1 MAGPLLHLSRPGRVF
16 TEAELD
22 TGEHKQMKYFRYSF
36 TPVLIVALLLSTG
49 RLGLGAPILLNQDSL
64 TGSGKLYFVPLGD
77 FPTATAREL
86 AAFYRKKYGLEI
98 QILPSVK
105 LTQAAMNQE
114 RQQLIAEQAIEIM
127 KDAHPELKNDPT
139 AKLIGLTTRDMYIAR
154 YDWRFSFSYRD
165 QGKYAV
171 VSRGRMDLPVVK
183 KPASQKLI
191 LTRLRKMVTKNVGI
205 LYYRLPQNDNPR
217 SVLYR
222 NVGGIR
228 ELDYMG
234 EDF

>member
-1 MAGPLLHLSRPGRVF
+1 
-16 TEAELD
+16 
-22 TGEHKQMKYFRYSF
+22 MKYFRLSF
-36 TPVLIVALLLSTG
+36 TWFLIAALFLLTDG
-49 RLGLGAPILLNQDSL
+49 LGLAHMPLNQDGL

-77 FPTATAREL
+77 FPAATAGEL
-86 AAFYRKKYGLEI
+86 ASFYRKKYGLHI
-98 QILPSVK
+98 QILPNVQV
-105 LTQAAMNQE
+105 TQAAINHE

-127 KDAHPELKNDPT
+127 KQANPQLKNDPE

-154 YDWRFSFSYRD
+154 YDWRVSFSYRD

-171 VSRGRMDLPVVK
+171 VSSGRMNLPVVK

-191 LTRLRKMVTKNVGI
+191 MTRLRKMVTKNVGI
-205 LYYRLPQNDNPR
+205 LYYQLPQNDNPR

>member
-1 MAGPLLHLSRPGRVF
+1 MKHSRF
-16 TEAELD
+16 
-22 TGEHKQMKYFRYSF
+22 SF
-36 TPVLIVALLLSTG
+36 TLTLIAALLLCTG
-49 RLGLGAPILLNQDSL
+49 RLGIASDVPVNQDRL

-77 FPTATAREL
+77 FP
-86 AAFYRKKYGLEI
+86 AAMVKQLVSFYRKKYGLQI
-98 QILPSVK
+98 QVLPNVQ
-105 LTQAAMNQE
+105 LTPAAINQE
-114 RQQLIAEQAIEIM
+114 RKQVIAEQAIEIM
-127 KDAHPELKNDPT
+127 KQANPQLKNDPE
-139 AKLIGLTTRDMYIAR
+139 AILIGLTTNDMYIAR

-171 VSRGRMDLPVVK
+171 VSTGRMNLPVVK

-191 LTRLRKMVTKNVGI
+191 MTRLRKMVTKNVGI
-205 LYYRLPQNDNPR
+205 LYYHLPQNDNPR

>member
-1 MAGPLLHLSRPGRVF
+1 MAAYIPTH
-16 TEAELD
+16 
-22 TGEHKQMKYFRYSF
+22 
-36 TPVLIVALLLSTG
+36 
-49 RLGLGAPILLNQDSL
+49 NQSL
-64 TGSGKLYFVPLGD
+64 QGSGKLYFVPLGD
-77 FPTATAREL
+77 FPAATLQEL
-86 AAFYRKKYGLEI
+86 ASFYRRKYGLNI
-98 QILPSVK
+98 QILPNVP
-105 LTQAAMNQE
+105 LTQAAMNPE
-114 RQQLIAEQAIEIM
+114 RNQLIAEQAIEVM
-127 KDAHPELKNDPT
+127 KQANPKLVNDRQ
-139 AKLIGLTTRDMYIAR
+139 AILIGLTTEDMYIAR

-171 VSRGRMDLPVVK
+171 VSRGRMNLPVVK
-183 KPASQKLI
+183 KPASPKLV

-205 LYYRLPQNDNPR
+205 LYYRLPQSDNPR

>member
-1 MAGPLLHLSRPGRVF
+1 MTPRYLLLLRW
-16 TEAELD
+16 
-22 TGEHKQMKYFRYSF
+22 
-36 TPVLIVALLLSTG
+36 VLVAALLLSAG
-49 RLGLGAPILLNQDSL
+49 SPGLGAHISTNQDSL

-77 FPTATAREL
+77 FPAATAREL
-86 AAFYRKKYGLEI
+86 ASFYRKKYGLHI
-98 QILPSVK
+98 QILPNVE

-114 RQQLIAEQAIEIM
+114 RQQLIAEQVIEIM
-127 KDAHPELKNDPT
+127 KEAYPQLKNDPA

-205 LYYRLPQNDNPR
+205 LYFHLPQNNNPR

-222 NVGGIR
+222 NVGGLR

-234 EDF
+234 EDFE

>member
-1 MAGPLLHLSRPGRVF
+1 
-16 TEAELD
+16 
-22 TGEHKQMKYFRYSF
+22 MKYIRLSFR
-36 TPVLIVALLLSTG
+36 TVLVTALLLS
-49 RLGLGAPILLNQDSL
+49 LGSPVLRAHIPMNQDSL

-77 FPTATAREL
+77 FPAATVREL
-86 AAFYRKKYGLEI
+86 ASFYRKKYGLQI
-98 QILPSVK
+98 QILPTVQ
-105 LTQAAMNQE
+105 LTQAAMNPE

-127 KDAHPELKNDPT
+127 KEAYPQLKNDPA
-139 AKLIGLTTRDMYIAR
+139 AKLIGLTTTDMYIAR

-171 VSRGRMDLPVVK
+171 VSSGRMDLPVVK

-205 LYYRLPQNDNPR
+205 LYYHLPQNDNPR

-228 ELDYMG
+228 ELDFMG
-234 EDF
+234 EDFELEQN